1 MTEYSPEQ
9 MIFDCIVKYI
19 KEHGYSPSVR
29 DLCEMS
35 GYKSTSSVHKL
46 VRGLIEKG
54 KIETDH
60 EFGTP
65 RALRVVGYEFRKL

>member
-1 MTEYSPEQ
+1 MEEYSPEQ
-9 MIFDCIVKYI
+9 MIFEHIVEYI
-19 KEHGYSPSVR
+19 KDHGYPPSVR

-46 VRGLIEKG
+46 VRNLIKDG